1 MKIALIGVVIG
12 ILLVS
17 VVSADL
23 YYLDEPAPVSLKH
36 GEYMVSARLH
46 SGNGLMARA
55 AVGLFDR
62 VTLGLSYGADTV
74 LGHGAPSFA
83 QPVGF
88 QIRALGLEE
97 GQWYPSMMGGYES
110 QGYDGW
116 SASGRFRALPQGIYL
131 VFAKTFWST
140 RTEVSAGANYLPGV
154 SQPFDGH
161 IAVREFVFPDW
172 DLFLEYDLA
181 TNDGAM
187 RSRFFS
193 GLLNFGIGATVGGN
207 LNLKLGLRDI
217 LNSRDPAVGD
227 FGLGLNR
234 VFDISFQ
241 QHF

>member
-1 MKIALIGVVIG
+1 MKIAFLGVAIG

-17 VVSADL
+17 LVSADL
-23 YYLDEPAPVSLKH
+23 YYLDEPAPVSLRH

-46 SGNGLMARA
+46 SGNGLLARG

-62 VTLGLSYGADTV
+62 VTLGLSYGVDTV
-74 LGHGAPSFA
+74 LGHGAPSFG
-83 QPVGF
+83 QPLAF
-88 QIRALGLEE
+88 QVRALGLEE
-97 GQWYPSMMGGYES
+97 GSWYPSVMGGYES

-116 SASGRFRALPQGIYL
+116 ASDRFRTLPQGVYL

-140 RTEVSAGANYLPGV
+140 RTELSAGANYLPLA

-172 DLFLEYDLA
+172 DLLLEYDLA
-181 TNDGAM
+181 LNDGVM

-193 GLLNFGIGATVGGN
+193 GLLNVGIGATLGGN

-217 LNSRDPAVGD
+217 LNSRDPDVGD

-234 VFDISFQ
+234 VFDVSFQ